1 MLDNKLVIGVLGVGG
16 IGIAHLKAAAECENV
31 AGVIA
36 CDVDSELLAKR
47 EKEVKC
53 LATYT
58 DWKEVIA
65 RDDVDAVIVATPD
78 QIHRE
83 MVVAALEAGKHILC
97 EKPFALH
104 TEDCRAM
111 IDCAKKTGKK
121 LMIGQVCRLTPSF
134 VLAKQIV
141 DAGEIGELYFVES
154 EYAHDYSEMPFH
166 WRNDPVDKRHPVAG
180 GGCHAVDLLRWIAGN
195 PTEAY
200 GYTNKKVL
208 TTWPCDDSAI
218 AVLKFPNNVMGKVYV
233 STGCKRSYTM
243 RTCLYGTKGTII
255 VDNTSTHM
263 SLYKQEFE
271 GKSKMWGVPMKEIE
285 IKIPVT
291 VNNHNIRAE
300 VFDFCDIVINDKE
313 VVIKGEEGASTVA
326 VCEAII
332 KSAETGKPEQIEYNF

>member
-1 MLDNKLVIGVLGVGG
+1 MQNGKLIIGVIGVGG
-16 IGIAHLKAAAECENV
+16 IGIAHLKAAAECSDV
-31 AGVIA
+31 FGVIA
-36 CDVDSELLAKR
+36 CDTDEKLLKQR
-47 EKEVKC
+47 EEEVKC
-53 LATYT
+53 LATYL

-65 RDDVDAVIVATPD
+65 RDDVDAVIIATPD

-83 MVVAALEAGKHILC
+83 MVVASLKAGKHVLC

-111 IDCAKKTGKK
+111 IECGRSTGKK

-134 VLAKQIV
+134 VLAKQMV
-141 DAGEIGELYFVES
+141 DNGEIGELYFVES

-166 WRNDPVDKRHPVAG
+166 WRNDPVDTRHPVSG

-195 PTEAY
+195 PEEAY

-208 TTWPCDDSAI
+208 VDWPCDDSAI

-233 STGCKRSYTM
+233 STGCKRTYTM

-255 VDNTSTHM
+255 VDNTSPHM
-263 SLYKQEFE
+263 SLYKEVFE
-271 GKSKMWGVPMKEIE
+271 GKEKFYGVHMKEIE
-285 IKIPVT
+285 MKIPVT

-300 VFDFCDIVINDKE
+300 VFDFCDIVKNDKE
-313 VVIKGEEGASTVA
+313 VVIKGEEGASTIA

-332 KSAETGKPEQIEYNF
+332 KSAETGVPQKIEYNF